1 MPKSTGPGGCIAASS
16 ALGPGFVSRQGR
28 DFVHSLRLCLVRNTH
43 NFTPLPLHIC
53 LSQKTHQLNDA
64 RDAVSPALV
73 VLNHSHGVGEDL
85 VLVLD
90 HVDELENKQKANESV
105 ENVQG
110 RLILQMMCDALMLD
124 GSWRVTVH

>member
-1 MPKSTGPGGCIAASS
+1 
-16 ALGPGFVSRQGR
+16 
-28 DFVHSLRLCLVRNTH
+28 
-43 NFTPLPLHIC
+43 
-53 LSQKTHQLNDA
+53 
-64 RDAVSPALV
+64 
-73 VLNHSHGVGEDL
+73 L